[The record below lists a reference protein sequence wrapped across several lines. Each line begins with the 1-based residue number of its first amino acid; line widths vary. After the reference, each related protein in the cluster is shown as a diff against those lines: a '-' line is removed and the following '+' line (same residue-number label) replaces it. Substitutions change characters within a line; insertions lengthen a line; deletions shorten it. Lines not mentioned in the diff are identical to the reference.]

1 MREDEEHLAERGPI
15 ARIARETEPAGEVR
29 PWDPPYVVLIKSLL
43 YPLAAAGSLWLAL
56 WVCAEPFR
64 KAYTLTAVLAF
75 IASSEILSVAPLQEL
90 STGSASARCLLLIAR
105 RWFIVVAFLWALIS
119 VSGLQAN
126 FQPRVWLAWTLL
138 TPLVLWLSQI
148 AARRGFELALASQQ
162 FRPHDAIIVGENDL
176 GRLLERK
183 LLEDPSSRV
192 RVVAY
197 FDDRGLDTNAPGA
210 QYRDIGELRHF
221 IRSNAVRIVYIT
233 WPMTREQRILEL
245 LEILQDSTASVYF
258 VPDVS
263 IVNLIQGR
271 LALVSGIPV
280 VGVCESPL
288 HGTRAW
294 RKRMFDIVVGSFLVA
309 LATPLFVAVAI
320 GVRLSSPGP
329 ILFKQRRYGLD
340 GREFMVYKFR
350 SMSVTE
356 DGASS
361 FSAVER
367 GDHRVTGFGAFIR
380 KTSLDELP
388 QLFNVLASTMSLVGP
403 RPHVVAMN
411 EAYRGLIS
419 GYMLRHKVQPG
430 ITGWAQVNG
439 SRGGDDLE
447 DMKRR
452 IELDL
457 EYLKHW
463 SLRLD
468 LEILLRTVG
477 LLMSGKG
484 AY

>member
-1 MREDEEHLAERGPI
+1 MTPLYRETI
-15 ARIARETEPAGEVR
+15 ARITPKTEPVGEVR
-29 PWDPPYVVLIKSLL
+29 PWDPPSVLVIKSLL

-56 WVCAEPFR
+56 WVCQEPFR
-64 KAYTLTAVLAF
+64 KVYFLTAVLAF
-75 IASSEILSVAPLQEL
+75 IATSEILRVAPLQSL
-90 STGSASARCLLLIAR
+90 STASASARGLLVIAR
-105 RWFIVVAFLWALIS
+105 RWFIVIAFLWALIT
-119 VSGLQAN
+119 VSGLQAS
-126 FQPRVWLAWTLL
+126 FPPPVWLAWTLL
-138 TPLVLWLSQI
+138 TPLVLWLSEI
-148 AARRGFELALASQQ
+148 AARLAIEFVLASDH
-162 FRPHDAIIVGENDL
+162 FRPHDAIIVGQNDL

-183 LLEDPSSRV
+183 LRADRTSRI

-197 FDDRGLDTNAPGA
+197 FDEPEHANTPGA
-210 QYRDIGELRHF
+210 RCREIGDLRRF
-221 IRSNAVRIVYIT
+221 IGSSDVHIVYIT

-271 LALVSGIPV
+271 VALVSGIPV

-288 HGTRAW
+288 YGIRAW
-294 RKRMFDIVVGSFLVA
+294 QKRMIDIA
-309 LATPLFVAVAI
+309 LSSAVLTLAAPVLVAVAI

-329 ILFKQRRYGLD
+329 ILFRQRRYGLD

-361 FSAVER
+361 FYAVER
-367 GDHRVTGFGAFIR
+367 GDQRVTPFGAFIR

-388 QLFNVLASTMSLVGP
+388 QLFNVLAGTMSLVGP

-411 EAYRGLIS
+411 ENYRKIIS
-419 GYMLRHKVQPG
+419 GYMLRHKVRPG
-430 ITGWAQVNG
+430 ITGWAQING

-452 IELDL
+452 VELDL
-457 EYLKHW
+457 EYLRHW

-468 LEILLRTVG
+468 LVILLRTVH
-477 LLMSGKG
+477 LLLSDPR